1 VWKRPQS
8 EDLEK
13 SRQARIARQ
22 QLELQDEYVS
32 LLRRA
37 SALRGEAGQ
46 NTEVLDV
53 LIEAGQT
60 EQRKLH
66 DRIGARIF
74 PRRRP
79 TGRHPK
85 PDDACYV
92 YLDECGSH
100 SFAPDAFPAFALASV
115 IVREKDWPM
124 FDQKWRAWKAQSLG
138 SESVVVHEPDARRGD
153 WPFGGE
159 GRHQAIV
166 TSLRGVIKELDFT
179 AVVCVVRRDAYLASY
194 GAGALDE
201 SLPAHLY
208 LMSLDF
214 VLERLALALDTEFG
228 GGRARVIAESR
239 GPKEDALLQ
248 YEFARLLLQG
258 TSYISPSWFRQQF
271 HPGITFEGKGGAFS
285 SGLQLA
291 DLLARP
297 CAEKVVNPESE
308 PERWPEF
315 RLKLCPGR
323 ETKNSVLGL
332 KIVPWDESF
341 AGIWREPAEK
351 S

>member
-1 VWKRPQS
+1 
-8 EDLEK
+8 
-13 SRQARIARQ
+13 
-22 QLELQDEYVS
+22 
-32 LLRRA
+32 
-37 SALRGEAGQ
+37 
-46 NTEVLDV
+46 VL
-53 LIEAGQT
+53 
-60 EQRKLH
+60 
-66 DRIGARIF
+66 
-74 PRRRP
+74 
-79 TGRHPK
+79 
-85 PDDACYV
+85 
-92 YLDECGSH
+92 
-100 SFAPDAFPAFALASV
+100 AFS
-115 IVREKDWPM
+115 
-124 FDQKWRAWKAQSLG
+124 Q
-138 SESVVVHEPDARRGD
+138 
-153 WPFGGE
+153 GE
-159 GRHQAIV
+159 GRPAGIRNLTTLAMSTWMSAAPTPLRQMRFQRSPWPRSSFGKRIGRCSTRSGARGRLSLLARSLSWCMNQTLDEV
-166 TSLRGVIKELDFT
+166 TGPLAAKVATRPSSRACGVIKELDFT

-297 CAEKVVNPESE
+297 SAEKVVNPESE

>member
-1 VWKRPQS
+1 MWKKPQS

-13 SRQARIARQ
+13 SRRARIARQ
-22 QLELQDEYVS
+22 QLEVQDEYVS

-37 SALRGEAGQ
+37 IALRAEAGQ
-46 NTEVLDV
+46 TTDVLDV
-53 LIEAGQT
+53 LVDAGQT
-60 EQRKLH
+60 EQRKLQ
-66 DRIGARIF
+66 DLIGSRIF

-79 TGRHPK
+79 TGRHARPE
-85 PDDACYV
+85 DACFIF
-92 YLDECGSH
+92 LDECGSH
-100 SFAPDAFPAFALASV
+100 SFGSDAFPAFALAAV
-115 IVREKDWPM
+115 IVRESNWPAVN
-124 FDQKWRAWKAQSLG
+124 QAWRAWKARALG
-138 SESVVVHEPDARRGD
+138 ADSVVVHEPDVRRGD
-153 WPFGGE
+153 WPFNGGE
-159 GRHQAIV
+159 REAILA
-166 TSLRGVIKELDFT
+166 SLRGVITELDFA

-214 VLERLALALDTEFG
+214 VLERLALALDSEFN

-258 TSYISPSWFRQQF
+258 TSYISSSWFRQQF
-271 HPGITFEGKGGAFS
+271 HPGITFEGKGGAFA
-285 SGLQLA
+285 SGLQVA

-297 CAEKVVNPESE
+297 CAEKVVKPESE
-308 PERWPEF
+308 PERWAEF
-315 RLKLCPGR
+315 RPKLCPGR
-323 ETKNSVLGL
+323 ETKNSVVGL
-332 KIVPWDESF
+332 KIVPWDASF
-341 AGIWREPAEK
+341 AGIWRDPSEK